1 MIIGAP
7 PFCLPRSAG
16 PSLRALRSLFVVL
29 LLLPLAAG
37 GVLASLTRS
46 FPPDAQRVVMV
57 FAGAGT
63 VKIKAGSFF
72 KSDRVLT
79 LSPGAQIRDTDN
91 RIVMPT
97 AIAGEYKVRAQID
110 NAGQVHRVWVLTP
123 AEIAVVDPKQ

>member
-1 MIIGAP
+1 M
-7 PFCLPRSAG
+7 
-16 PSLRALRSLFVVL
+16 RALRSLFVVL